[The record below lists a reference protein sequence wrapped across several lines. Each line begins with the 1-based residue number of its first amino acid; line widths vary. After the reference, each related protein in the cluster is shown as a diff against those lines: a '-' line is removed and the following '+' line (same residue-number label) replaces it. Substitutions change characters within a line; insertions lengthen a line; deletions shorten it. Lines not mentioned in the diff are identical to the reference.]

1 MATGLYTLLDLSKR
15 LTGDG
20 TQFAPIIEVLAQSNP
35 ILEDATFIEGDLP
48 IGNKTTVRTSLPT
61 PSIRRLNR
69 GTAATKSS
77 ARQII
82 DVCMNLEDRSCIDVE
97 ALKGKP
103 NVQEFRKQEDDA
115 HIEGMGQFVAK
126 VLMYGDLTNP
136 EYAETFNGIFARY
149 KEFSTVRGEPGA
161 QMINAAAK
169 AASGNKYCS
178 AVFVDW
184 GPRKVNGIYPKN
196 TAAGVNMQDL
206 GEGDAYDA
214 NGNAFRAVQTL
225 FNWKVGLAVE
235 NYRSIA
241 MVRNI
246 ETATLPTL
254 DSDARRLLLD
264 KLIYAKNRLMNPKA
278 PVLYVPDTLYSALET
293 MLLDKNIVHVTR
305 DDRQA
310 ERPIIRLSGIAVKK
324 LDCMAEDEAGL
335 K

>member
-1 MATGLYTLLDLSKR
+1 
-15 LTGDG
+15 
-20 TQFAPIIEVLAQSNP
+20 
-35 ILEDATFIEGDLP
+35 
-48 IGNKTTVRTSLPT
+48 
-61 PSIRRLNR
+61 
-69 GTAATKSS
+69 
-77 ARQII
+77 
-82 DVCMNLEDRSCIDVE
+82 
-97 ALKGKP
+97 
-103 NVQEFRKQEDDA
+103 
-115 HIEGMGQFVAK
+115 MGQFVAK
-126 VLMYGDLTNP
+126 VLMYGDLANP
-136 EYAETFNGIFARY
+136 EYAETFNGIFSRY

-169 AASGNKYCS
+169 SASGNKYCS

-264 KLIYAKNRLMNPKA
+264 KLIYAKNRLMNPRPLSSTSLTRFTVRLKPCSLIRTLSTS
-278 PVLYVPDTLYSALET
+278 PVTT
-293 MLLDKNIVHVTR
+293 
-305 DDRQA
+305 DRQNA
-310 ERPIIRLSGIAVKK
+310 RLSGYPALLSRSLIAWPRMKR
-324 LDCMAEDEAGL
+324 D
-335 K
+335 